1 MLRHAPMPMII
12 AVIAA
17 ITVMN
22 LTSAT
27 VIFPVAMDV
36 G

>member
-1 MLRHAPMPMII
+1 MPTTIV
-12 AVIAA
+12 VIA